1 MISKTAVASEKIDK
15 TNSDSDAAGPAAP
28 QHGSPP
34 TLLSAGTQREVDQ
47 ARQRIRHFEGKI
59 AAVETKIGAFQQSL
73 TQAIVHGTF
82 TFRPRDID
90 RAIGKLHE
98 DKKELEFR
106 RDDWQ
111 LMLNGALIR
120 LEAEQRRIGGP
131 SAADAA
137 VPDNGAPGSV
147 SEAKH
152 APQAPAISGL
162 NYVSEVKIAI
172 GFILS
177 LNGDA
182 SDLQIC
188 RRFDAEGIVELPQR
202 WTTAENRSFERA
214 YKDPQ
219 HRHKIEKLIS
229 RVRSDMRKKR
239 SAELS

>member
-1 MISKTAVASEKIDK
+1 MPGTTTTE
-15 TNSDSDAAGPAAP
+15 AP
-28 QHGSPP
+28 QHEAPP
-34 TLLSAGTQREVDQ
+34 TLLLIATQREVEQ
-47 ARQRIRHFEGKI
+47 ARQRIRHFEAKI
-59 AAVETKIGAFQQSL
+59 AVVETKITAFQQSL
-73 TQAIVHGTF
+73 TQAIVHGTS
-82 TFRPRDID
+82 TFQPRDID
-90 RAIGKLHE
+90 KAISKLHE
-98 DKKELEFR
+98 NKKELEFR

-131 SAADAA
+131 SAAADIAIH
-137 VPDNGAPGSV
+137 DDGAPGSE

-152 APQAPAISGL
+152 APEARVISGL
-162 NYVSEVKIAI
+162 NYVSAMKIAI

-188 RRFDAEGIVELPQR
+188 RRFDEEGIVELPKR

-219 HRHKIEKLIS
+219 HRHKIENLIS
-229 RVRSDMRKKR
+229 RVRTDMRKKGL
-239 SAELS
+239 LSQI